1 MSDTMSFLTGAAFAG
16 VAVLFMIK
24 GGGNINATNLPSAQP
39 LPISPNNP
47 YETPYNPYV
56 TAPPTPIT
64 TSPPLNSP
72 NYQQQQLELVQIRP
86 MIEQQRSEIEQLK
99 VQMQNQQLLIDSLTS
114 QVDGKILP
122 SWENP
127 ESTIANPEQP
137 EIQQQDN
144 KLVSGIIWALGGI
157 AITMS
162 GGVVVLGALALLLR
176 QQRPPRTTYV
186 VQNPYNS
193 LPPSVSPRRRS
204 EFVQPQYEDRRI
216 DQMDY

>member
-1 MSDTMSFLTGAAFAG
+1 PTSTTA
-16 VAVLFMIK
+16 
-24 GGGNINATNLPSAQP
+24 
-39 LPISPNNP
+39 SPTF
-47 YETPYNPYV
+47 TP
-56 TAPPTPIT
+56 
-64 TSPPLNSP
+64 P
-72 NYQQQQLELVQIRP
+72 NYQQQLELAQIQP
-86 MIEQQRSEIEQLK
+86 MLEQQRTEIEQLK

-114 QVDGKILP
+114 QVDNKSLP

-127 ESTIANPEQP
+127 ESAIANSGIASSAQP
-137 EIQQQDN
+137 EIQQQEN

-204 EFVQPQYEDRRI
+204 EFVQPQYDDRRI

>member
-24 GGGNINATNLPSAQP
+24 GGDNLSATNLPSTQP
-39 LPISPNNP
+39 LPVSPNNP
-47 YETPYNPYV
+47 YETPYNPYL
-56 TAPPTPIT
+56 TPPPTST
-64 TSPPLNSP
+64 TASPNLNSP
-72 NYQQQQLELVQIRP
+72 NYQQQLELAQIQP
-86 MIEQQRSEIEQLK
+86 MLEQQRTEIEQLK

-114 QVDGKILP
+114 QVDAKSLP

-127 ESTIANPEQP
+127 ESAIANSAQP
-137 EIQQQDN
+137 EVQQQDN